1 MRPKNVTLA
10 SKTMT
15 VTKIIAREEAVTK
28 IGRPEVEVA
37 IEAHE
42 VGVGGTMKTGKGRT
56 RVATE
61 DAVMIKKNGSR
72 SKRRSPKTTT
82 SRNATISPGSKLV
95 RTWTI
100 IQSFE
105 IESEK

>member
-1 MRPKNVTLA
+1 
-10 SKTMT
+10 MT
-15 VTKIIAREEAVTK
+15 VTKISARGEAVTK
-28 IGRPEVEVA
+28 IGKAEVEVE

-42 VGVGGTMKTGKGRT
+42 VAVGGTTMGKGRI

-61 DAVMIKKNGSR
+61 DAVMIQKIMSSR